1 MRQSFLPLRIE
12 KKLFPI
18 LILIFLILTA
28 PPVKGQDEVDS
39 SETDERSVG
48 ERIAATTPEK
58 VDLSRIQ
65 SVVLYSSFAYVT
77 RNLRTKIKAG
87 SSEIYLG
94 EIPDHVSERTISV
107 RFPDSSKKIKIRG
120 IRARIR
126 VERKARTKEIASLLK
141 RQEALNDQIE
151 LLSSEIQELIEE
163 EKTIVKIS
171 PAIKKD
177 PAPQEEI
184 ADPEFLSGF
193 QKQYQ
198 EHLNQLSLIR
208 QKKLETLD
216 QVREEGLVADA
227 RLDHLGR
234 LEAKQKKEIY
244 LETETSD
251 DSETFIEYK
260 YLIPGASWFP
270 RYSLQ
275 LTDESRSGDLSWFAL
290 VRNDTG
296 EDWDKVK
303 LFFTA
308 SNPDLDIDLPIVREW
323 RIQTQSSIDDVKQQA
338 YNDYEES
345 VAFEARDEAPSPS
358 AGAAREKKKE
368 EYKVSGK
375 ISKRAASKSDGYA
388 QSNAPAKNAPAPMEQ
403 SRQIIQQNYSNR
415 ANSLR
420 TEDNLNQLKNDLANQ
435 QYNFNNGQYDQANY
449 YGQEALKK
457 FSKLSDFS
465 RKELNSIE
473 TYTEDLLRKGSL
485 ILSSQKVPGGLIPP
499 SPLEGFD
506 YQYASGISET
516 IPSDR
521 SLNKVFLKKKN
532 LSLTPGYSTSPL
544 AGPGAYLTVEASNSE
559 GEPLLA
565 GPMEVFSG
573 NTLLGNTVLSV
584 SKPGEA
590 IRMELGQDRDI
601 LVNRRETSFEQKEGV
616 ISSRTKIKYKVS
628 IEIRNRKKRNA
639 VITLI
644 DRVPYTVDD
653 SVEIKFDFGKDV
665 PSKNEEGILTYKMEL
680 PSGGKRIIEFEYSV
694 SHPTDNRL
702 IRTPGSG
709 GY

>member
-1 MRQSFLPLRIE
+1 MRRHPFRSLRIE

-18 LILIFLILTA
+18 LILTLIILTT
-28 PPVKGQDEVDS
+28 PPARGQDETED
-39 SETDERSVG
+39 DDPAAG
-48 ERIAATTPEK
+48 ERVAATT
-58 VDLSRIQ
+58 VDKPDPSKIQ

-77 RNLRTKIKAG
+77 RNLRAKIKAG

-94 EIPDHVSERTISV
+94 EIPEMVSERTISV

-120 IRARIR
+120 IRGKIR
-126 VERKARTKEIASLLK
+126 VERRARTKEIASLLK
-141 RQEALNDQIE
+141 RQEILNDQIE

-163 EKTIVKIS
+163 EKTIIKIS
-171 PAIKKD
+171 PVVKKD

-198 EHLNQLSLIR
+198 EHLNQLSAVR

-216 QVREEGLVADA
+216 QVREEGLVVDA

-244 LETETSD
+244 LETETSED
-251 DSETFIEYK
+251 AEALIEYK

-308 SNPDLDIDLPIVREW
+308 SNPDLDIDLPVVREW
-323 RIQTQSSIDDVKQQA
+323 RIQTQASIDETKQQA
-338 YNDYEES
+338 YNENEETAAYDRAD
-345 VAFEARDEAPSPS
+345 VAPS
-358 AGAAREKKKE
+358 AGAVAREKKE
-368 EYKVSGK
+368 EAKK
-375 ISKRAASKSDGYA
+375 KSKRAPSKADGYV
-388 QSNAPAKNAPAPMEQ
+388 QSNERAKNAPAPMEQ

-420 TEDNLNQLKNDLANQ
+420 TEDNLNQLKTDLANQ

-473 TYTEDLLRKGSL
+473 TYTEELLRKGSL

-521 SLNKVFLKKKN
+521 SLNKVFLKKKS
-532 LSLTPGYSTSPL
+532 LSLTPGYSSSPL
-544 AGPGAYLTVEASNSE
+544 AGSGAYLTVEASNSE

-573 NTLLGNTVLSV
+573 NTLLGNTIVSV

-628 IEIRNRKKRNA
+628 IEIKNRKKRNA
-639 VITLI
+639 ALTLI

-653 SVEIKFDFGKDV
+653 SVEIKFDFGKDAPV
-665 PSKNEEGILTYKMEL
+665 KNEEGILTYKMEL
-680 PSGGKRIIEFEYSV
+680 PAGGKKTIEFEYSV
-694 SHPTDNRL
+694 SHPAENRL

>member
-1 MRQSFLPLRIE
+1 MQKSLPQLRTNN
-12 KKLFPI
+12 KLFPK
-18 LILIFLILTA
+18 LLLIFLILTTSTQ
-28 PPVKGQDEVDS
+28 GQEDSDDENSERPSEEQRISVS
-39 SETDERSVG
+39 SEKTD
-48 ERIAATTPEK
+48 P
-58 VDLSRIQ
+58 SRIQ
-65 SVVLYSSFAYVT
+65 SVVLYSSFGYVT
-77 RNLRTKIKAG
+77 RNLRAKIKAG

-94 EIPDHVSERTISV
+94 EIPDQVSERTISV
-107 RFPDSSKKIKIRG
+107 RFPDSSRKVKIRG
-120 IRARIR
+120 IRGKIK
-126 VERKARTKEIASLLK
+126 VERRARTKEIGSLLK
-141 RQEALNDQIE
+141 RQEMINDQIE
-151 LLSSEIQELIEE
+151 LLSAEIQELIDE
-163 EKTIVKIS
+163 EKTIVRIS
-171 PAIKKD
+171 PVLRGDHAL
-177 PAPQEEI
+177 QEEV
-184 ADPEFLSGF
+184 ADPEFLAAF

-198 EHLNQLSLIR
+198 EHLNQLSSLR
-208 QKKLETLD
+208 QKKLESLD
-216 QVREEGLVADA
+216 QVREEGLVVDA

-234 LEAKQKKEIY
+234 LEAKQRKELY
-244 LETETSD
+244 LETETTED
-251 DSETFIEYK
+251 TEALIEYK

-308 SNPDLDIDLPIVREW
+308 SNPDLDIDLPVVREW
-323 RIQTQSSIDDVKQQA
+323 RIQTQSATEEVKQQ
-338 YNDYEES
+338 YNETNDETLRSQDSPSMSGGIVKEKREES
-345 VAFEARDEAPSPS
+345 
-358 AGAAREKKKE
+358 KKR
-368 EYKVSGK
+368 
-375 ISKRAASKSDGYA
+375 SKRMPSNSKADGYA
-388 QSNAPAKNAPAPMEQ
+388 QEKSSGKPVPAPMEQ
-403 SRQIIQQNYSNR
+403 SRQIIEQNYSNR

-420 TEDNLNQLKNDLANQ
+420 TEDNLNQLKTDLANQ
-435 QYNFNNGQYDQANY
+435 QYNFKNGQYDQANY

-485 ILSSQKVPGGLIPP
+485 ILSSQKIPGGLIPP

-506 YQYASGISET
+506 YQYSSGIQET

-521 SLNKVFLKKKN
+521 SLNKVFLKKKS
-532 LSLTPGYSTSPL
+532 LSLIPGYATSPI

-628 IEIRNRKKRNA
+628 IEVKNRKKRTSM
-639 VITLI
+639 ITLI
-644 DRVPYTVDD
+644 DRIPYTVDD
-653 SVEIKFDFGKDV
+653 SVDIKFEPGKDV
-665 PSKNEEGILTYKMEL
+665 PAKNVEGILTYKIEL
-680 PSGGKRIIEFEYSV
+680 PAGGKKIIEFEYSV
-694 SHPTDNRL
+694 SHPAENRL

>member
-1 MRQSFLPLRIE
+1 MRQPILPLRIE
-12 KKLFPI
+12 KKLFLN

-28 PPVKGQDEVDS
+28 PIKSQDEPEVRDQNTNGEQIS
-39 SETDERSVG
+39 TVAEKTDPS
-48 ERIAATTPEK
+48 K
-58 VDLSRIQ
+58 IQ

-94 EIPDHVSERTISV
+94 EIPDRVSERTISV

-120 IRARIR
+120 IRGRIR

-141 RQEALNDQIE
+141 RQEILNDRIE
-151 LLSSEIQELIEE
+151 FLSSEIQELIEE

-171 PAIKKD
+171 PVIKKD

-198 EHLNQLSLIR
+198 EHLNQLSLLR
-208 QKKLETLD
+208 RKKLEVLD
-216 QVREEGLVADA
+216 QIREESLVVDA
-227 RLDHLGR
+227 SLDHLGR

-244 LETETSD
+244 LEVETSEDTETS
-251 DSETFIEYK
+251 IEYK
-260 YLIPGASWFP
+260 YLISGASWFP

-275 LTDESRSGDLSWFAL
+275 LTEESKSGYLSWFAL

-296 EDWDKVK
+296 EDWEKVK

-323 RIQTQSSIDDVKQQA
+323 RIQTQASIEDSKQQVGK
-338 YNDYEES
+338 DSES
-345 VAFEARDEAPSPS
+345 SPYAIQDISPS
-358 AGAAREKKKE
+358 SDETAHEKIREAEGPRKKNKRTA
-368 EYKVSGK
+368 YKSEINIISGK
-375 ISKRAASKSDGYA
+375 SV
-388 QSNAPAKNAPAPMEQ
+388 PAPMEQ
-403 SRQIIQQNYSNR
+403 SRQIIQDNYSNR

-420 TEDNLNQLKNDLANQ
+420 TEDNLNQLKTDLANQ
-435 QYNFNNGQYDQANY
+435 QDNFNGGRYDQANY

-473 TYTEDLLRKGSL
+473 TYTEELIRKGSL
-485 ILSSQKVPGGLIPP
+485 ILSSQKVSGGLIPP
-499 SPLEGFD
+499 SSLEGFD
-506 YQYASGISET
+506 YQYVSGISET

-521 SLNKVFLKKKN
+521 SFNKVFLKKKS
-532 LSLTPGYSTSPL
+532 LSLTPGYFASPL

-573 NTLLGNTVLSV
+573 NTLLGNTVLNT
-584 SKPGEA
+584 SKPGEK

-616 ISSRTKIKYKVS
+616 ISSRTKIKYKIS
-628 IEIRNRKKRNA
+628 IEIKNRKKRNA
-639 VITLI
+639 ILTLI

-653 SVEIKFDFGKDV
+653 SVEIKFEFGKDL

-680 PSGGKRIIEFEYSV
+680 PPGGKKIIEFEYSV
-694 SHPTDNRL
+694 SHPAENRL

>member
-1 MRQSFLPLRIE
+1 MRQSILLLRIG
-12 KKLFPI
+12 KKLFPN

-28 PPVKGQDEVDS
+28 PSVKSQDEPEGENS
-39 SETDERSVG
+39 
-48 ERIAATTPEK
+48 ERISASVEK
-58 VDLSRIQ
+58 TDPSRIQ

-77 RNLRTKIKAG
+77 RNLRIKIKAG
-87 SSEIYLG
+87 NSEIYLG
-94 EIPDHVSERTISV
+94 EIPDRVSERTISV

-120 IRARIR
+120 IRGRIR

-141 RQEALNDQIE
+141 RQETLNDQIRF
-151 LLSSEIQELIEE
+151 LSSEIEELIEE
-163 EKTIVKIS
+163 EKVVVKIS

-193 QKQYQ
+193 QRQYQ

-208 QKKLETLD
+208 RKKLETLD
-216 QVREEGLVADA
+216 QVREESLVVDA
-227 RLDHLGR
+227 RLNHLGR

-244 LETETSD
+244 LEVETSEDTETS
-251 DSETFIEYK
+251 IEYK
-260 YLIPGASWFP
+260 YLISGASWFP

-275 LTDESRSGDLSWFAL
+275 LTEESRSGYLSWFAL

-296 EDWDKVK
+296 EDWEKVK

-308 SNPDLDIDLPIVREW
+308 SNPDLDIDLPIVSEW
-323 RIQTQSSIDDVKQQA
+323 RIQTQTATEDSKQQV
-338 YNDYEES
+338 YKENEES
-345 VAFEARDEAPSPS
+345 FHAAQDISPS
-358 AGAAREKKKE
+358 SGVAAAREKKKE
-368 EYKVSGK
+368 AEVSRK
-375 ISKRAASKSDGYA
+375 KNKRAPEITTGKS
-388 QSNAPAKNAPAPMEQ
+388 APAPMEQ
-403 SRQIIQQNYSNR
+403 SRQIIQENYSNR

-420 TEDNLNQLKNDLANQ
+420 TEDNLNQLKTDLENQRNSFND
-435 QYNFNNGQYDQANY
+435 GRYDQANY

-473 TYTEDLLRKGSL
+473 TYTEELIRKGSL

-506 YQYASGISET
+506 YQYVSGISET

-521 SLNKVFLKKKN
+521 SFNKVFLKKKS
-532 LSLTPGYSTSPL
+532 LSLTPGYFASPL
-544 AGPGAYLTVEASNSE
+544 AGSGAYLTVEASNSE

-573 NTLLGNTVLSV
+573 NTLLGNTVLNT
-584 SKPGEA
+584 SKPGET

-628 IEIRNRKKRNA
+628 IEVKNRKKRNT
-639 VITLI
+639 VLTLI

-653 SVEIKFDFGKDV
+653 SVEIKFEFGKDL

-680 PSGGKRIIEFEYSV
+680 PSGGKKIIEFEYSV
-694 SHPTDNRL
+694 SYPSENKL

>member
-1 MRQSFLPLRIE
+1 MRQPILPLRIE
-12 KKLFPI
+12 KKLFLN

-28 PPVKGQDEVDS
+28 PIKSQDEPEVRDQNTNGEQIS
-39 SETDERSVG
+39 TVAEKTDPS
-48 ERIAATTPEK
+48 K
-58 VDLSRIQ
+58 IQ

-94 EIPDHVSERTISV
+94 EIPDQVSERTISV

-120 IRARIR
+120 IRGRIR

-141 RQEALNDQIE
+141 RQEILNDRIE
-151 LLSSEIQELIEE
+151 FLSSEIQELIEE

-171 PAIKKD
+171 PVIKKD

-198 EHLNQLSLIR
+198 EHLNQLSLLR
-208 QKKLETLD
+208 RKKLETLD
-216 QVREEGLVADA
+216 QIREESLVVDA
-227 RLDHLGR
+227 SLDHLGR

-244 LETETSD
+244 LEVETSEDTETS
-251 DSETFIEYK
+251 IEYK
-260 YLIPGASWFP
+260 YLISGASWFP

-275 LTDESRSGDLSWFAL
+275 LTEESKSGYLSWFAL

-296 EDWDKVK
+296 EDWEKVK

-323 RIQTQSSIDDVKQQA
+323 RIQTQASIEDSKQQVGK
-338 YNDYEES
+338 DSES
-345 VAFEARDEAPSPS
+345 SPYAIQDISPS
-358 AGAAREKKKE
+358 SDETAHEKIREAEGPRKKNKRTA
-368 EYKVSGK
+368 YKSEINIISGK
-375 ISKRAASKSDGYA
+375 SV
-388 QSNAPAKNAPAPMEQ
+388 PAPMEQ
-403 SRQIIQQNYSNR
+403 SRQIIQDNYSNR

-420 TEDNLNQLKNDLANQ
+420 TEDNLNQLKTDLANQ
-435 QYNFNNGQYDQANY
+435 QDNFNGGRYDQANY

-473 TYTEDLLRKGSL
+473 TYTEELIRKGSL
-485 ILSSQKVPGGLIPP
+485 ILSSQKVSGGLIPP
-499 SPLEGFD
+499 SSLEGFD
-506 YQYASGISET
+506 YQYVSGISET

-521 SLNKVFLKKKN
+521 SFNKVFLKKKS
-532 LSLTPGYSTSPL
+532 LSLTPGYFASPL

-573 NTLLGNTVLSV
+573 NTLLGNTVLNT
-584 SKPGEA
+584 SKPGEK

-616 ISSRTKIKYKVS
+616 ISSRTKIKYKIS
-628 IEIRNRKKRNA
+628 IEIKNRKKRNA
-639 VITLI
+639 IFTLI

-653 SVEIKFDFGKDV
+653 SVEIKFEFGKDL

-680 PSGGKRIIEFEYSV
+680 PPGGKKIIEFEYSV
-694 SHPTDNRL
+694 SHPAENRL

>member
-1 MRQSFLPLRIE
+1 MQKSLPQLRT
-12 KKLFPI
+12 KNKLF
-18 LILIFLILTA
+18 LNLLLVLLLLNTSTQ
-28 PPVKGQDEVDS
+28 GQE
-39 SETDERSVG
+39 EGGEEPERTSI
-48 ERIAATTPEK
+48 ERVATT
-58 VDLSRIQ
+58 VDKADPSRIQ

-77 RNLRTKIKAG
+77 RTLRAKVKAG
-87 SSEIYLG
+87 STEIYLG
-94 EIPDHVSERTISV
+94 EIPDQVSERTISV
-107 RFPDSSKKIKIRG
+107 RFPDSSRKVKIRG
-120 IRARIR
+120 IRGKIK
-126 VERKARTKEIASLLK
+126 VERRARTKEIASLLK
-141 RQEALNDQIE
+141 RQDAINDQIE

-163 EKTIVKIS
+163 EKAIVKIS
-171 PAIKKD
+171 PVLRGDHAL
-177 PAPQEEI
+177 QEEV
-184 ADPEFLSGF
+184 ADPEFLAGF

-198 EHLNQLSLIR
+198 EHLNQLSSLR
-208 QKKLETLD
+208 QKKLESLD
-216 QVREEGLVADA
+216 QIREEGLVVDA

-234 LEAKQKKEIY
+234 LEAKQRKELY
-244 LETETSD
+244 LETETAED
-251 DSETFIEYK
+251 TEALIEYK

-323 RIQTQSSIDDVKQQA
+323 RIQTQATVDGTKQQ
-338 YNDYEES
+338 YNEPNEETTFRNQDSPPMAGS
-345 VAFEARDEAPSPS
+345 VVREA
-358 AGAAREKKKE
+358 KE
-368 EYKVSGK
+368 EAKK
-375 ISKRAASKSDGYA
+375 RSKRAPSSKADDGYA
-388 QSNAPAKNAPAPMEQ
+388 QEISSGKPVQAPMEQ
-403 SRQIIQQNYSNR
+403 SRQIIEKNYSNR

-420 TEDNLNQLKNDLANQ
+420 TEDNLNQLKTDLANQ
-435 QYNFNNGQYDQANY
+435 QYNFKNGQYDQANY

-473 TYTEDLLRKGSL
+473 SYTEDLLRKGSL
-485 ILSSQKVPGGLIPP
+485 ILSSQKIPGGLIPP

-506 YQYASGISET
+506 YQYSSGIQET

-521 SLNKVFLKKKN
+521 SLNKVFLKKKS
-532 LSLTPGYSTSPL
+532 LSLIPGYATSPI

-628 IEIRNRKKRNA
+628 IEVKNRKKRTST
-639 VITLI
+639 ITLI
-644 DRVPYTVDD
+644 DRIPYTVDD
-653 SVEIKFDFGKDV
+653 SVEIRFEPGKDI
-665 PSKNEEGILTYKMEL
+665 PEKNVEGILTYKIEL
-680 PSGGKRIIEFEYSV
+680 PAGAKKIIEFEYSV
-694 SHPTDNRL
+694 SHPTENRL
-702 IRTPGSG
+702 IRTPGLG

>member
-1 MRQSFLPLRIE
+1 MRQSILPLRIG
-12 KKLFPI
+12 KKLFLNP
-18 LILIFLILTA
+18 ILIFLILTA
-28 PPVKGQDEVDS
+28 SPAKSQDEPEVKDQN
-39 SETDERSVG
+39 TNG
-48 ERIAATTPEK
+48 ERISAAAEK
-58 VDLSRIQ
+58 TDPSRIQ

-94 EIPDHVSERTISV
+94 EIPDRVSERTISV

-120 IRARIR
+120 IRGRIR

-141 RQEALNDQIE
+141 RQEILNDRIE
-151 LLSSEIQELIEE
+151 FLSSEIQELIEE
-163 EKTIVKIS
+163 EKAIVKIS
-171 PAIKKD
+171 PVIKKD

-198 EHLNQLSLIR
+198 EHLNQLSLLR
-208 QKKLETLD
+208 RKKLETLD
-216 QVREEGLVADA
+216 QIREESLVVDA
-227 RLDHLGR
+227 SLDHLGR

-244 LETETSD
+244 LEVETSEDTETS
-251 DSETFIEYK
+251 IEYK
-260 YLIPGASWFP
+260 YLISGASWFP

-275 LTDESRSGDLSWFAL
+275 LTEESKSGYLSWFAL

-296 EDWDKVK
+296 EDWEKVK

-308 SNPDLDIDLPIVREW
+308 SNPDLDIDLPIVKEW
-323 RIQTQSSIDDVKQQA
+323 RIQTQASIEDSKQVYKEDV
-338 YNDYEES
+338 ES
-345 VAFEARDEAPSPS
+345 YPVQHVSPS
-358 AGAAREKKKE
+358 SGGADHEKLKEAEVSRKK
-368 EYKVSGK
+368 
-375 ISKRAASKSDGYA
+375 SKRTASKSEINIHDNISGKSA
-388 QSNAPAKNAPAPMEQ
+388 AAPMEQ

-420 TEDNLNQLKNDLANQ
+420 TEDNLNQLKTDLANQ
-435 QYNFNNGQYDQANY
+435 QDNFNGGQYDQANY

-473 TYTEDLLRKGSL
+473 TYTEELIRKGSL

-499 SPLEGFD
+499 SSPEGFD
-506 YQYASGISET
+506 YQYVSGILET

-521 SLNKVFLKKKN
+521 SFNKVFLKKKS
-532 LSLTPGYSTSPL
+532 LSLTPGYFASPL

-573 NTLLGNTVLSV
+573 NTLLGNTVLNT
-584 SKPGEA
+584 SKPGET

-616 ISSRTKIKYKVS
+616 ISSRTKIKYKIS
-628 IEIRNRKKRNA
+628 IEIKNRKKRNA
-639 VITLI
+639 IFTLI

-653 SVEIKFDFGKDV
+653 SVEIKFEFGKDL

-680 PSGGKRIIEFEYSV
+680 PPGGKKIIEFEYSV
-694 SHPTDNRL
+694 SHPAENRL

>member
-1 MRQSFLPLRIE
+1 MQKSLPQLRT
-12 KKLFPI
+12 KNKLF
-18 LILIFLILTA
+18 LYLLLIFLVLTTSA
-28 PPVKGQDEVDS
+28 QGQEDGGE
-39 SETDERSVG
+39 EPERPSG
-48 ERIAATTPEK
+48 ERIAAS
-58 VDLSRIQ
+58 VDKADPSRIQ
-65 SVVLYSSFAYVT
+65 SVVLYSSFGYVT
-77 RNLRTKIKAG
+77 RNLRAKIKAG

-94 EIPDHVSERTISV
+94 EIPDQVSERTISV
-107 RFPDSSKKIKIRG
+107 RFPDSSRKVKIRG
-120 IRARIR
+120 IRGKIK
-126 VERKARTKEIASLLK
+126 VERRARTKEIASLLK
-141 RQEALNDQIE
+141 RQETINDQIE
-151 LLSSEIQELIEE
+151 LLSAEIQELIDE
-163 EKTIVKIS
+163 EKTIVRIS
-171 PAIKKD
+171 PVLRGDHAL
-177 PAPQEEI
+177 QEEV
-184 ADPEFLSGF
+184 ADPEFLAGF

-198 EHLNQLSLIR
+198 EHLNQLSSLR
-208 QKKLETLD
+208 QKKLESLD
-216 QVREEGLVADA
+216 QVREEGLVVDA

-234 LEAKQKKEIY
+234 LEAKQRKELY
-244 LETETSD
+244 LETETTED
-251 DSETFIEYK
+251 VEALIEYK

-323 RIQTQSSIDDVKQQA
+323 RIQTQATVEESKQQ
-338 YNDYEES
+338 YNEQNDETTFRNQDSAPNSAPMAGS
-345 VAFEARDEAPSPS
+345 VVKE
-358 AGAAREKKKE
+358 KKE
-368 EYKVSGK
+368 E
-375 ISKRAASKSDGYA
+375 SKKRIKRSANSKADGYA
-388 QSNAPAKNAPAPMEQ
+388 QEISSGKPVQAPMEQ
-403 SRQIIQQNYSNR
+403 SRQIIEQNYSNR

-420 TEDNLNQLKNDLANQ
+420 TEDNLNQLKTDLANQ
-435 QYNFNNGQYDQANY
+435 QYNFKSGQYDQANY

-473 TYTEDLLRKGSL
+473 TYTEDLLRKGSV
-485 ILSSQKVPGGLIPP
+485 ILSSQKIPGGLIPP

-506 YQYASGISET
+506 YQYSSGIQET

-521 SLNKVFLKKKN
+521 SLNKVFLKKKS
-532 LSLTPGYSTSPL
+532 LSLVPGYATSPI

-628 IEIRNRKKRNA
+628 IEVKNRKKRA
-639 VITLI
+639 SAITLI
-644 DRVPYTVDD
+644 DRIPYTVDD
-653 SVEIKFDFGKDV
+653 SVDIKFEPGKDI
-665 PSKNEEGILTYKMEL
+665 PEKNVEGILTYKLEL
-680 PSGGKRIIEFEYSV
+680 PAGGKKIIEFEYSV
-694 SHPTDNRL
+694 SHPAENRL
-702 IRTPGSG
+702 IRTPGLG

>member
-1 MRQSFLPLRIE
+1 MRQPILPLRIE
-12 KKLFPI
+12 KKLFLN

-28 PPVKGQDEVDS
+28 PIKSQDEPEVRDQNTNGEQIS
-39 SETDERSVG
+39 TVAEKTDPS
-48 ERIAATTPEK
+48 K
-58 VDLSRIQ
+58 IQ

-94 EIPDHVSERTISV
+94 EIPDRVSERTISV

-120 IRARIR
+120 IRGRIR

-141 RQEALNDQIE
+141 RQEILNDRIE
-151 LLSSEIQELIEE
+151 FLSSEIQELIEE

-171 PAIKKD
+171 PVIKKD

-198 EHLNQLSLIR
+198 EHLNQLSLFR
-208 QKKLETLD
+208 RKKLEVLD
-216 QVREEGLVADA
+216 QIREESLVVDA
-227 RLDHLGR
+227 SLDHLGR

-244 LETETSD
+244 LEVETSEDTETS
-251 DSETFIEYK
+251 IEYK
-260 YLIPGASWFP
+260 YLISGASWFP

-275 LTDESRSGDLSWFAL
+275 LTEESKSGYLSWFAL

-296 EDWDKVK
+296 EDWEKVK

-323 RIQTQSSIDDVKQQA
+323 RIQTQASIEDSKQQVGK
-338 YNDYEES
+338 DSES
-345 VAFEARDEAPSPS
+345 SPYAAQDASHSSSDETAHEKIREAEGPR
-358 AGAAREKKKE
+358 KKNKRTTFKSE
-368 EYKVSGK
+368 INIHNNISGK
-375 ISKRAASKSDGYA
+375 SV
-388 QSNAPAKNAPAPMEQ
+388 PAPMEQ
-403 SRQIIQQNYSNR
+403 SRQIIQDNYSNR

-420 TEDNLNQLKNDLANQ
+420 TEDNLNQLKTDLANQ
-435 QYNFNNGQYDQANY
+435 QYNFNDGRYDQANY

-473 TYTEDLLRKGSL
+473 TYTEELIRKGSL
-485 ILSSQKVPGGLIPP
+485 ILSSQKVSGGLIPP
-499 SPLEGFD
+499 SSLEGFD
-506 YQYASGISET
+506 YQYVSGISET

-521 SLNKVFLKKKN
+521 SFNKVFLKKKS
-532 LSLTPGYSTSPL
+532 LSLTPGYFASPL

-573 NTLLGNTVLSV
+573 NTLLGNTVLNT
-584 SKPGEA
+584 SKPGEK

-616 ISSRTKIKYKVS
+616 ISSRTKIKYKIS
-628 IEIRNRKKRNA
+628 IEIKNRKKRNA
-639 VITLI
+639 ILTLI

-653 SVEIKFDFGKDV
+653 SVEIKFEFGKDL

-680 PSGGKRIIEFEYSV
+680 PPGGKKIIEFEYSV
-694 SHPTDNRL
+694 SHPAENRL

>member
-1 MRQSFLPLRIE
+1 MHKSLPQLRT
-12 KKLFPI
+12 KNKLF
-18 LILIFLILTA
+18 LNLLLIFLFLSA
-28 PPVKGQDEVDS
+28 SAQGQDES
-39 SETDERSVG
+39 GEEPERTFS
-48 ERIAATTPEK
+48 ERIAPNSDKTDP
-58 VDLSRIQ
+58 SRIQ

-77 RNLRTKIKAG
+77 RNLRAKIKSG

-94 EIPDHVSERTISV
+94 EIPDQVSERTISV
-107 RFPDSSKKIKIRG
+107 RFPDSSQKVKIRG
-120 IRARIR
+120 IRGKIK
-126 VERKARTKEIASLLK
+126 VERRARTKEIAALLK
-141 RQEALNDQIE
+141 RQDTINDQIE
-151 LLSSEIQELIEE
+151 LLSSEIQELIDE

-171 PAIKKD
+171 PVLRSDHALQD
-177 PAPQEEI
+177 EV
-184 ADPEFLSGF
+184 ADPEFLAGF

-198 EHLNQLSLIR
+198 EHLNQLSSLR
-208 QKKLETLD
+208 QKKLESLD
-216 QVREEGLVADA
+216 QVREEGLVVDA

-234 LEAKQKKEIY
+234 LEAKQRKELY
-244 LETETSD
+244 LETETAED
-251 DSETFIEYK
+251 TEALIEYK

-296 EDWDKVK
+296 EDWDKVR

-323 RIQTQSSIDDVKQQA
+323 RIQTQSTVEDSKQL
-338 YNDYEES
+338 YNEVNEES
-345 VAFEARDEAPSPS
+345 TFKNQDSAPM
-358 AGAAREKKKE
+358 AGSVVKEKKE
-368 EYKVSGK
+368 ESKK
-375 ISKRAASKSDGYA
+375 RSKRMPSNSKADGYA
-388 QSNAPAKNAPAPMEQ
+388 QEISSGKPVQAPMEQ
-403 SRQIIQQNYSNR
+403 SRQIIEQNYSNR

-420 TEDNLNQLKNDLANQ
+420 TEDNLNQLKTDLANQ
-435 QYNFNNGQYDQANY
+435 QYNFKNGQYDQANY

-485 ILSSQKVPGGLIPP
+485 ILSSQKIPGGLIPP

-506 YQYASGISET
+506 YQYSSGIQET

-521 SLNKVFLKKKN
+521 SLNKVFLKKKS
-532 LSLTPGYSTSPL
+532 LSLTPGYATSPI
-544 AGPGAYLTVEASNSE
+544 AGTGAYLTVEASNSE

-628 IEIRNRKKRNA
+628 IEIKNRKKRTSA
-639 VITLI
+639 ITLI
-644 DRVPYTVDD
+644 DRIPYTVDD
-653 SVEIKFDFGKDV
+653 SVDIKFEPGRDI
-665 PSKNEEGILTYKMEL
+665 PEKNVEGILTYKLEL
-680 PSGGKRIIEFEYSV
+680 PAGGKKIIEFEYSV
-694 SHPTDNRL
+694 SHPAENRL
-702 IRTPGSG
+702 IRTPGLG

>member
-1 MRQSFLPLRIE
+1 MRRHPFRSLRIE

-18 LILIFLILTA
+18 LILTIIVLTT
-28 PPVKGQDEVDS
+28 PPARGQDETEDVDP
-39 SETDERSVG
+39 VAG
-48 ERIAATTPEK
+48 ERVATAT
-58 VDLSRIQ
+58 VDKPDPSKIQ

-77 RNLRTKIKAG
+77 RNLRAKIKAG

-94 EIPDHVSERTISV
+94 EIPEMVSERTISV

-120 IRARIR
+120 IRGKIR

-141 RQEALNDQIE
+141 RQEILNDQIE

-163 EKTIVKIS
+163 EKAIVKIS
-171 PAIKKD
+171 PVVKKD

-198 EHLNQLSLIR
+198 EHLNQLSAVR

-216 QVREEGLVADA
+216 QVREEGLVVDA

-244 LETETSD
+244 LETETSED
-251 DSETFIEYK
+251 AEALIEYK

-323 RIQTQSSIDDVKQQA
+323 RIQTQSSVDETKQQV
-338 YNDYEES
+338 YNDNEEIAAYDRAD
-345 VAFEARDEAPSPS
+345 VAPS
-358 AGAAREKKKE
+358 AGAVAREKKKE
-368 EYKVSGK
+368 ELKATGK
-375 ISKRAASKSDGYA
+375 LSKRAPSKADGYA
-388 QSNAPAKNAPAPMEQ
+388 QNNERAKNAPAPMEQ

-420 TEDNLNQLKNDLANQ
+420 TEDNLNQLKTDLANQ

-473 TYTEDLLRKGSL
+473 TYTEELLRKGSL

-521 SLNKVFLKKKN
+521 SLNKVFLKKKS
-532 LSLTPGYSTSPL
+532 LSLTPGYSSSPL
-544 AGPGAYLTVEASNSE
+544 AGSGAYLTVEASNSE

-573 NTLLGNTVLSV
+573 NTLLGNTIVSV

-628 IEIRNRKKRNA
+628 IEIKNRKKRNA
-639 VITLI
+639 NLTLI

-653 SVEIKFDFGKDV
+653 SVEIKFEFGKDV
-665 PSKNEEGILTYKMEL
+665 PVKNEEGILTYKMEL
-680 PSGGKRIIEFEYSV
+680 PAGGKKTIEFEYSV
-694 SHPTDNRL
+694 SHPAENRL

>member
-1 MRQSFLPLRIE
+1 MRRHPFRSLRIE

-18 LILIFLILTA
+18 LILTLIVLTT
-28 PPVKGQDEVDS
+28 PPARGQDEAEDG
-39 SETDERSVG
+39 DPAAG
-48 ERIAATTPEK
+48 ERLAATT
-58 VDLSRIQ
+58 VDKPDPSKIQ

-77 RNLRTKIKAG
+77 RNLRAKIKAG

-94 EIPDHVSERTISV
+94 EIPEMVSERTISV

-120 IRARIR
+120 IRGKIR
-126 VERKARTKEIASLLK
+126 VERRARTKEIASLLK
-141 RQEALNDQIE
+141 RQEILNDQIE

-171 PAIKKD
+171 PVVKKD

-198 EHLNQLSLIR
+198 EHLNQLSAVR

-216 QVREEGLVADA
+216 QVREEGLVVDA

-244 LETETSD
+244 LETETSED
-251 DSETFIEYK
+251 AEALIEYK

-308 SNPDLDIDLPIVREW
+308 SNPDLDIDLPVVREW
-323 RIQTQSSIDDVKQQA
+323 RIQTQASIDETKQQA
-338 YNDYEES
+338 YNEIEET
-345 VAFEARDEAPSPS
+345 AAYDRADAAPS
-358 AGAAREKKKE
+358 AGAVAREKKE
-368 EYKVSGK
+368 EAKK
-375 ISKRAASKSDGYA
+375 KSKRAPSKADGYV
-388 QSNAPAKNAPAPMEQ
+388 QSNERAKNAPAPMEQ

-420 TEDNLNQLKNDLANQ
+420 TEDNLNQLKTDLANQ

-521 SLNKVFLKKKN
+521 SLNKVFLKKKS
-532 LSLTPGYSTSPL
+532 LSLTPGYSSSPL
-544 AGPGAYLTVEASNSE
+544 AGSGAYLTVEASNSE

-573 NTLLGNTVLSV
+573 NTLLGNTIVSV

-628 IEIRNRKKRNA
+628 IEIKNRKKRNA
-639 VITLI
+639 ALTLI

-665 PSKNEEGILTYKMEL
+665 PVKNEEGILTYKMEL
-680 PSGGKRIIEFEYSV
+680 PAGGKKTIEFEYSV
-694 SHPTDNRL
+694 SHPAENRL

>member
-1 MRQSFLPLRIE
+1 MRQSILPLRIE
-12 KKLFPI
+12 KKLFLN
-18 LILIFLILTA
+18 LILIFLTLTA
-28 PPVKGQDEVDS
+28 PAKSQDEPEVRDQN
-39 SETDERSVG
+39 TNG
-48 ERIAATTPEK
+48 ERISTVAEK
-58 VDLSRIQ
+58 TDPSRIQ

-94 EIPDHVSERTISV
+94 EIPDRVSERTISV

-120 IRARIR
+120 IRGRIR

-141 RQEALNDQIE
+141 RQEILNDRIE
-151 LLSSEIQELIEE
+151 FLSSEIQELIEE

-171 PAIKKD
+171 PVIKKD

-198 EHLNQLSLIR
+198 EHLNQLSLLR
-208 QKKLETLD
+208 RKKLEALD
-216 QVREEGLVADA
+216 QIREESLVVDA
-227 RLDHLGR
+227 SLDHLGR

-244 LETETSD
+244 LEVETSEDTETS
-251 DSETFIEYK
+251 IEYK
-260 YLIPGASWFP
+260 YLISGASWFP

-275 LTDESRSGDLSWFAL
+275 LTEEPKSGYLSWFAL

-296 EDWDKVK
+296 EDWEKVK

-323 RIQTQSSIDDVKQQA
+323 RIQTQATIEDSKQQV
-338 YNDYEES
+338 DDES
-345 VAFEARDEAPSPS
+345 SPYAAQDIS
-358 AGAAREKKKE
+358 SSSGEAAREKIREAEGPRKKN
-368 EYKVSGK
+368 
-375 ISKRAASKSDGYA
+375 KRTASKSEINIHDNISGK
-388 QSNAPAKNAPAPMEQ
+388 SVPALMEQ
-403 SRQIIQQNYSNR
+403 SRQIIQENYSNR

-420 TEDNLNQLKNDLANQ
+420 TEANLNQLKTDLANQ
-435 QYNFNNGQYDQANY
+435 QDNFNGGRYDQANY

-473 TYTEDLLRKGSL
+473 TYTEELIRKGSL

-499 SPLEGFD
+499 SSLEGFD
-506 YQYASGISET
+506 YQYVSGISET

-521 SLNKVFLKKKN
+521 SFNKVFLKKKS
-532 LSLTPGYSTSPL
+532 LSLTPGYFASPL

-573 NTLLGNTVLSV
+573 NTLLGNTVLNT
-584 SKPGEA
+584 SKPGET

-616 ISSRTKIKYKVS
+616 ISSRTKIKYKIN
-628 IEIRNRKKRNA
+628 IEIKNHKKRN
-639 VITLI
+639 VILTLI

-653 SVEIKFDFGKDV
+653 SVEIKFEFGKDL

-680 PSGGKRIIEFEYSV
+680 PPGGKKIIEFEYSV
-694 SHPTDNRL
+694 SHPVENRL